1 MRTLVLFRHSKT
13 EPHSSDDHS
22 RRLTGR
28 GRDDAAE
35 VRRWL
40 SKQDIVP
47 DRVVVSTSARTRETW
62 ELASVGHAVP
72 EYDDRVY
79 EASVTDLR
87 AVVEETS
94 PDVATLVVVG
104 HNPSIEQLAWALD
117 ETDKARERTDRG
129 MRTSGIAVF
138 ELSEW
143 TDLHGR
149 LLAFES

>member
-1 MRTLVLFRHSKT
+1 MRTLVLFRHSKA
-13 EPHSSDDHS
+13 EPHRSDDHS
-22 RRLTGR
+22 RRLSGR

-40 SKQDIVP
+40 SKQEIVP

-87 AVVEETS
+87 EVVEETS

-117 ETDKARERTDRG
+117 ETDEARERTDRG

-138 ELSEW
+138 ELAEW

-149 LLAFES
+149 LLAFEA

>member
-1 MRTLVLFRHSKT
+1 MRTLVLLRHSKT
-13 EPHSSDDHS
+13 EPHRSDDHS
-22 RRLTGR
+22 RRLTSR

-87 AVVEETS
+87 EVVEETS

-117 ETDKARERTDRG
+117 ETDEARERTDRG

-138 ELSEW
+138 ELTDW

-149 LLAFES
+149 LLAFEA